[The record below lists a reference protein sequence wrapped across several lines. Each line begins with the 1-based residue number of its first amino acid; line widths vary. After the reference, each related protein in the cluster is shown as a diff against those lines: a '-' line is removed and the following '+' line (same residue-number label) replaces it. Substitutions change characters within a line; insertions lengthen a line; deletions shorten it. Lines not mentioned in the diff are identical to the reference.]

1 MCSYTVATYLIHS
14 EFMNYFLLGLRS
26 LSESVNMLPPKRT
39 TPSPVTLPPG
49 RCNEHLVGKTGQF
62 SPPDNPYMNTTD
74 CAWVIEVPK
83 GYTVNLIF
91 YDVQIE

>member
-1 MCSYTVATYLIHS
+1 
-14 EFMNYFLLGLRS
+14 MNLYLLGLRS
-26 LSESVNMLPPKRT
+26 LSESVRMLPPKRT
-39 TPSPVTLPPG
+39 TPSPVNLPPG

-74 CAWVIEVPK
+74 CVWVIEVPK
-83 GYTVNLIF
+83 GYTVNLTF

>member
-1 MCSYTVATYLIHS
+1 
-14 EFMNYFLLGLRS
+14 MNYFLLGLRS
-26 LSESVNMLPPKRT
+26 LSESVSMLPPKRT

-62 SPPDNPYMNTTD
+62 SPPDNPYMNMTD

-83 GYTVNLIF
+83 GYTGKTYLL
-91 YDVQIE
+91 